1 MEVAVVGG
9 TGSLGARVVSE
20 LVARGDAVRILSRR
34 PPTEPPPGASHHHV
48 DLATGEGLVEALEGV
63 EAVVDAVNDSR
74 HPDEVLV
81 AGTRRLA
88 AAEVD
93 AGVGHHVAISIVGC
107 DRLPVGYY
115 RAKVAQEQAVAGSD
129 VPWTL
134 LRATQFHSLLA
145 WALGA
150 AERLRLRPTGRARLQ
165 PIDAPVVARRLAGA
179 VHRGPSG
186 RLPDIAGPE
195 IATLTELSRAWRDN
209 RGRATIPIRLPMVGR
224 VGHALRDGALCD
236 PAAATPGPTFEEWLT
251 TPASSGPE
259 PQASS

>member
-9 TGSLGARVVSE
+9 TGSIGAPVVSE

-63 EAVVDAVNDSR
+63 EAVVDAANDSR
-74 HPDEVLV
+74 RAEQVLV
-81 AGTRRLA
+81 AGARRLA
-88 AAEVD
+88 AAEAD

-115 RAKVAQEQAVAGSD
+115 RAKVAQERAVADSR

-145 WALGA
+145 LAFGA

-165 PIDAPVVARRLAGA
+165 PIDTAVVARRLADA
-179 VHRGPSG
+179 VHDGPSG

-195 IATLTELSRAWRDN
+195 IATLADLARAWRAH
-209 RGRATIPIRLPMVGR
+209 RGRAAIPLRLPMVGR

-236 PAAATPGPTFEEWLT
+236 PAAAVSGPTFEEWLAT
-251 TPASSGPE
+251 RGGVAPRGGS
-259 PQASS
+259 